1 MGKRKPHRKNRKRL
15 GAVTIEFAI
24 VANVMFIVIFGSFE
38 LTRLSLMR
46 NLAQD
51 AAYFAA
57 RAAIVPGATVT
68 DASNEAN
75 RILGTLGT
83 KGVQVKINNG
93 LGLSQATTSL
103 RCEIII
109 DLKQNMI
116 MIPIVPA
123 WNEIRAVST
132 MKTERY
138 NETYKGGQ

>member
-1 MGKRKPHRKNRKRL
+1 MGKRKRHQNRL

-24 VANVMFIVIFGSFE
+24 VANVMIVVVFGSFE

-46 NLAQD
+46 SLAQD

-57 RAAIVPGATVT
+57 RAAIVPGASVT
-68 DASNEAN
+68 DAANEAN

-83 KGVQVKINNG
+83 KGVQVNINNG

-116 MIPIVPA
+116 MIPIVPG